1 MHCSRAALSTLA
13 RFRFRYLQ
21 ISIYMKRRRRLFEPC
36 GADAAGDGRAASS
49 TSPSAPEPPCE
60 AVPHEENACINV
72 LAGCTH
78 ALVVHRALQIREAL
92 PSERTDGCYVFHD
105 GWAAA
110 VDAFGV
116 IALLPLDEVCNGKK
130 LRLVADSELISAMHD
145 FLQRWEQERF
155 MRAWLAF
162 ENEYLPMATLKH
174 TIEVPK
180 TVIEHGKASATT
192 SSRVTQVDTKLPRQS
207 AVNNIL
213 LCVKFKDHYSHTRIV
228 LILVH
233 VPWPLR
239 LWQGEAAKERASVAE
254 NLGKTMV
261 GHLTHKAF
269 TWSSPEVMS
278 YVHQGLV
285 EMRKV
290 QASTLGT
297 LVKKREYKELLSSS
311 KAARRKQSRRCVVSR
326 C

>member
-1 MHCSRAALSTLA
+1 M
-13 RFRFRYLQ
+13 
-21 ISIYMKRRRRLFEPC
+21 
-36 GADAAGDGRAASS
+36 
-49 TSPSAPEPPCE
+49 
-60 AVPHEENACINV
+60 PHEENAYINV
-72 LAGCTH
+72 LAGCTQ

-92 PSERTDGCYVFHD
+92 PSERTDGCYVFDD

-110 VDAFGV
+110 VDASGV
-116 IALLPLDEVCNGKK
+116 IALLPLDEVCKGKK

-145 FLQRWEQERF
+145 FLQRLGQERF

-162 ENEYLPMATLKH
+162 ENDYLAMAALNH

-180 TVIEHGKASATT
+180 TVIEHGKALTTT
-192 SSRVTQVDTKLPRQS
+192 SSRVTQVDTKLLRQS

-213 LCVKFKDHYSHTRIV
+213 LSVKFKEHYSHKRIV

-239 LWQGEAAKERASVAE
+239 LWQGEAAKEMESVAE
-254 NLGKTMV
+254 NLRKTMV

-269 TWSSPEVMS
+269 TWSSPEFMS

-311 KAARRKQSRRCVVSR
+311 KAARRKRSRRCVVSR